1 MKEII
6 LSKLNEIERENNI
19 KIILAVESG
28 SRAWGFPST
37 DSDYDVRFIYTRPY
51 DWYLSIDKKRDV
63 LENPI
68 NDLLDISGWDIQK
81 ALRLFAK
88 SNPALL
94 EWLQSPIIYKENF
107 TLPNVLRELSGEFMV
122 KKGCIY
128 HYLHMADGNYRDYLQ
143 GETVK
148 IKKYFYVLRP
158 LMACMWV
165 EKYSTVPP
173 VEFQELLKLDGLNKN
188 LLNQI
193 DKLLIRK
200 MVGEEMS
207 LEKSIPVINE
217 FIEEKLEYYKN
228 YVKTIEEKN
237 IVDFSKLNNIFLS
250 TLREVWG
257 KQNEL

>member
-37 DSDYDVRFIYTRPY
+37 DSDYDVRFIYARPY
-51 DWYLSIDKKRDV
+51 DWYLSIDKKKDV
-63 LENPI
+63 IENPI
-68 NDLLDISGWDIQK
+68 NDLLDISGWDIKK

-107 TLPNVLRELSGEFMV
+107 TLPNVLRELGGEFMV

-158 LMACMWV
+158 LLACMWID
-165 EKYSTVPP
+165 KYNTVPP
-173 VEFQELLKLDGLNKN
+173 VEFQELLKLDGLNEN
-188 LLNQI
+188 LLYQI
-193 DKLLIRK
+193 EKLLNRK
-200 MVGEEMS
+200 IAGEEMS
-207 LEKSIPVINE
+207 IEKNIPAIKY
-217 FIEEKLEYYKN
+217 FIEEKLAYYKN
-228 YVKTIEEKN
+228 YVKTIEEKT
-237 IVDFSKLNNIFLS
+237 IVDFSKLNNIFLC